1 MVCNLKGRH
10 FLTLADF
17 TREELET
24 FLETAKDLK
33 LKAKRGEFPPLL
45 KGKSLGMI
53 FEKPSTRTRVSF
65 EVAMY
70 QLGGYALYLSKNDL
84 QLGRGETIADTARVL
99 SRYVDCIMA
108 RVYGHSTVEKLARF
122 SSVPVINGL
131 SDKYHPTQ
139 VLADLLTIWEKKG
152 KFEGV
157 KLVFV
162 GDGANNM
169 AHSLL
174 YGASIIGMDITIC
187 APEGYHPDP
196 DVLEKAKELA
206 KGSGSKIEIVV
217 DPKEGVK
224 KADVI
229 YTDVWTSMGQEAERE
244 KRLKIFEPY
253 RVDSNLVSLAKDD
266 VIIMHC
272 LPAHRGEEITD
283 DVIDGPHSVVFD
295 EAENRLHAHKA
306 ILALVV

>member
-108 RVYGHSTVEKLARF
+108 RVYGHSTVEELARF